1 VLSPNCS
8 HPINKMNRPRIGIV
22 SPPLGAPWTNGS
34 KVLARDIATGLAAQG
49 RAVTVLATRAASLD
63 PSVHTLTTGN
73 QRIAWL
79 SQAVWMKAD
88 IVHGIFAPTSVNK
101 AALRAVTRGRA
112 SVQTIASLP
121 DAEVSLGDVV
131 YADRV
136 VVLSRAAERR
146 ALAEGIAKTRLVRI
160 RPTVR
165 APQTP
170 SKERIEAETKRIRM
184 PTSGLRVAFVGDLEH
199 GDGARL
205 MVDACAAN
213 SLRSEVMLV
222 MATRTKTSA
231 AEARRAAIQARAT
244 ARGVR
249 LCWAGTSPDIHALL
263 AACDVVALPTNT
275 LFAKVDHP
283 LILLE
288 AMHLGVPVV
297 VTRGTSA
304 YELAEEG
311 GALGVENDAASVGLQ
326 LEALIDPAARLVQ
339 ATRALAFAQSE
350 LSTDAMARAYG
361 AVYDAL
367 LR

>member
-1 VLSPNCS
+1 MSA
-8 HPINKMNRPRIGIV
+8 RIGIL

-34 KVLARDIATGLAAQG
+34 KVLARDLATGLAGQG
-49 RAVTVLATRAASLD
+49 RHVSVLATKGAQLD
-63 PSVHTLTTGN
+63 QQVHAVTTGSA
-73 QRIAWL
+73 RVAWL
-79 SQAVWMKAD
+79 SRAAVMSAD
-88 IVHGIFAPTSVNK
+88 IVHGIFAPTSMNK
-101 AALRAVTRGRA
+101 AALRAITRGRL

-121 DAEVSLGDVV
+121 GAETSLGDVV
-131 YADRV
+131 CADRI
-136 VVLSRAAERR
+136 VVLSRAAEQR
-146 ALAEGIAKTRLVRI
+146 ALEEGVARERLVRI

-165 APQTP
+165 TP
-170 SKERIEAETKRIRM
+170 TQPSTERMQAEAKRIAM
-184 PTSGLRVAFVGDLEH
+184 PGARLRVAFVGDLEH

-205 MVDACAAN
+205 LVDACSA
-213 SLRSEVMLV
+213 LRADVVLV
-222 MATRTKTSA
+222 MATRAKTPSA
-231 AEARRAAIQARAT
+231 HAQRSAIQARAT

-249 LCWAGTSPDIHALL
+249 LCWAGTSPDIHALI

-288 AMHLGVPVV
+288 AMHLGVPLI

-311 GALGVENDAASVGLQ
+311 GALGVEHDVAAMSLQ
-326 LEALIDPAARLVQ
+326 LEALMDPNVRQLQASRAR
-339 ATRALAFAQSE
+339 AFAQSE